1 MTPAPIKDSD
11 LVGPRGMRPPSHP
24 RWPWL
29 LAAQTV
35 DELVVARAE
44 VTPDHLFLVDETDQR
59 VTFGEFDARVTRVAA
74 ALAAAGIAAGTR
86 VAWQLPTRISTV
98 VLMAALRRL
107 GAVQSPIIPLYRER
121 EVSAALATTE
131 ARVLLVPGTWR
142 GYDFAAMA
150 ARIAAAGGPAP
161 RVIETGYDAPEAE
174 PAGDPAELDPDP
186 DAVRWIYFTSGS
198 TGMPKGARHTDSTL
212 LSTGLAFAGI
222 GELGRRPGEFGSMGY
237 PVAHVGGIEY
247 LIAALASGMPLLLL
261 ESFVPDR
268 AVELYNRYGVTTTGG
283 GPPFYTALLAAADA
297 AGLPV
302 GQRLVPTLRT
312 LNGGGA
318 PCPPHLVPAVAQTLG
333 AVLAH
338 DYGMTEVPMIAVAS
352 PSDPLDMLAE
362 TDGRP
367 VPGNRIRLVDPGD
380 ADDAAY
386 PAGAPS
392 PSCRPP
398 RPGAPPIL
406 PVASGGWPAGGVG
419 EVQVSGAGV
428 CRGYTDP
435 AATAAAFTADGW
447 FRTGDLGRLLPSG
460 HLEIVGRIKDLIIR
474 KGENV
479 APQEIE
485 GLLGQHPDIAEVA
498 VLGLPDPDRGER
510 ICAVVAPRPGRVAP
524 TLSGLTTWLSDAGLI
539 RRKLPE
545 QLEIVDALPRTGTGK
560 IDKKR
565 LRERFDA
572 LAG

>member
-1 MTPAPIKDSD
+1 MTPAPIKNSD
-11 LVGPRGMRPPSHP
+11 LVGSRGVPPPSHP

-29 LAAQTV
+29 LPAQTV
-35 DELVVARAE
+35 DRLVVARAE
-44 VTPDHLFLVDETDQR
+44 VTPDDLFLVDETGQR
-59 VTFGEFDARVTRVAA
+59 VTFGEFEARVTRVAA

-98 VLMAALRRL
+98 LLMVALRRL

-131 ARVLLVPGTWR
+131 AQVLLVPGTWR
-142 GYDFAAMA
+142 GFDFTAMA

-161 RVIETGYDAPEAE
+161 RVTEIGYDAPEAE

-198 TGMPKGARHTDSTL
+198 TGVPKGARHTDSTL

-247 LIAALASGMPLLLL
+247 LIAALAAGMPLLLL

-283 GPPFYTALLAAADA
+283 APPFYTTLLAAADA

-312 LNGGGA
+312 LKGGGA

-352 PSDPLDMLAE
+352 PSDPLDVLAE

-380 ADDAAY
+380 ADGAVN
-386 PAGAPS
+386 PAGAGS
-392 PSCRPP
+392 RS
-398 RPGAPPIL
+398 
-406 PVASGGWPAGGVG
+406 GGVG

-435 AATAAAFTADGW
+435 AATADAFTVDGW

-479 APQEIE
+479 APLEIE

-524 TLSGLTTWLSDAGLI
+524 TLSELSAWLSDAGLM

-545 QLEIVDALPRTGTGK
+545 QLEIVAALPRTGLGK
-560 IDKKR
+560 IAKNQ
-565 LRERFDA
+565 LRERFGA
-572 LAG
+572 SAG